1 MAREKR
7 QEVEFDLENFNFAE
21 LSSDVFGNAV
31 TTAKLNPDLQGKIF
45 AIYGENN
52 TGKTTQAAKMVQN
65 SFLIPAEQGANA
77 LGKGTQILKTSG
89 WADIRKHTRTL
100 TTNKKLLAALQAGI
114 TIGVIIDG
122 IDNLPLF
129 IKQYVSDQAG
139 VEKFQKA
146 GSHGGQWEDYSNE
159 MFWFVTTLTQVG
171 YTLFFIGHPHE
182 SKSEPG
188 LLDLI
193 DDKRVA
199 KPIKNVCDFVIYLE
213 DNGSDEE
220 NNVVRSSAYLTTH
233 KPTEDAYGFFARSRF
248 PYVQTFFE
256 EWDAEVVRQ
265 AIYDGIVKQAEV
277 EGAEL
282 VGFAEVSE
290 KYETTFDLSFDDA
303 MDSIYEMLD
312 TCDEKGL
319 GETADDILL
328 AYIDSPDDIKNLTKR
343 QMQTVQA
350 IYDELVD
357 LLANIE
363 E

>member
-1 MAREKR
+1 MAKDK
-7 QEVEFDLENFNFAE
+7 VMDFNLEDFNFEE
-21 LSSDVFGNAV
+21 LSSDVFGNSV

-65 SFLIPAEQGANA
+65 SFLIPVEQGSNA

-100 TTNKKLLAALQAGI
+100 TTNKKLLGALQAGI

-129 IKQYVSDQAG
+129 IKQFVSDQAG

-159 MFWFVTTLTQVG
+159 MFWFVTKLTQVG

-182 SKSEPG
+182 SKNEPG

-220 NNVVRSSAYLTTH
+220 NNVIRSSAYLTTH
-233 KPTEDAYGFFARSRF
+233 KPTEETYGFFARSRF
-248 PYVQTFFE
+248 PYVQTFFP
-256 EWDAEVVRQ
+256 EWNAEVVRQ
-265 AIYDGIVKQAEV
+265 AIYDGIVEQAEV

-282 VGFAEVSE
+282 VGFSEVSE
-290 KYETTFDLSFDDA
+290 KYETTFDLSYDEA
-303 MDSIYEMLD
+303 MNQIFEMLD
-312 TCDEKGL
+312 KCDEKGL
-319 GETADDILL
+319 TEKADDVLL
-328 AYIDSPDDIKNLTKR
+328 QYLDNAEDVSNLKEK
-343 QMQTVQA
+343 QMQTIQS
-350 IYDELVD
+350 IHDELEH
-357 LLANIE
+357 LLSLN
-363 E
+363 